1 MAARLKRYLKKE
13 IDSGKVDLPEELW
26 FLAGVSF
33 HAIAEQRVQYERNW
47 YVEIKGSSLK
57 TLLDA
62 KKKLNA
68 ARLSNREQTAQLI
81 RLQGEKTVLAAASD
95 NVGTLEVERDK
106 AREELLTKES
116 ANESLVG
123 DVKQL
128 KEHINRLE
136 EHIVALNQAN
146 DKLMENSEAD
156 DRPPPDILSPKTSFA
171 MIDERGTLLRGPA
184 LQGGKAGGG
193 KR

>member
-1 MAARLKRYLKKE
+1 M
-13 IDSGKVDLPEELW
+13 
-26 FLAGVSF
+26 
-33 HAIAEQRVQYERNW
+33 
-47 YVEIKGSSLK
+47 
-57 TLLDA
+57 
-62 KKKLNA
+62 
-68 ARLSNREQTAQLI
+68 
-81 RLQGEKTVLAAASD
+81 QGEKTVLAAASD

-156 DRPPPDILSPKTSFA
+156 DRPPPDIRSPKTSFA